1 MEPPPRPPSPACD
14 LRRISPTA
22 DPNQVLLF
30 LIPSALLAASIWDGH
45 VAHVQRAWHQHAV
58 AVNDL
63 AMLTR
68 PDGPCTEGPPRGPD
82 LGRAIAV
89 NTRQPLLHFDA
100 AHDLAC
106 LLANAESEGIA
117 VTWFVDEAQIGGFV
131 YRPRERQARRRDR
144 SVPPAGLDA
153 RSLPAVT
160 IGEHVIVLNPAQNF
174 TTTFD
179 VLLHEVA
186 HVLFGHLGSREPVGR
201 GSMRVPERLPPPRHH
216 PREVEANLAAVLAGR
231 RRGHV
236 SRSIERL
243 YVQHFAAAKAEGQL
257 GDVDLTWVV
266 PVADVLAAWCRTP
279 PDPDAVRA
287 VGEGPRV
294 GPRVAVV
301 G

>member
-1 MEPPPRPPSPACD
+1 MLRFLTPRG
-14 LRRISPTA
+14 
-22 DPNQVLLF
+22 F
-30 LIPSALLAASIWDGH
+30 WASTIWDGH
-45 VAHVQRAWHQHAV
+45 AAQVQRAWHEYAV
-58 AVNDL
+58 AVNDMS
-63 AMLTR
+63 MLTR
-68 PDGPCTEGPPRGPD
+68 PDGPCTEGHPRGPD
-82 LGRAIAV
+82 LGRALV
-89 NTRQPLLHFDA
+89 GSTRQLLLHFDA

-117 VTWFVDEAQIGGFV
+117 VTWFVGEVQLGGFV

-144 SVPPAGLDA
+144 SAPPAGLDA

-160 IGEHVIVLNPAQNF
+160 IGEHVIVLNPAQGF

-186 HVLFGHLGSREPVGR
+186 HVLLGHLGSREPLGR
-201 GSMRVPERLPPPRHH
+201 GLMRVPERLPPPRHH
-216 PREVEANLAAVLAGR
+216 PREVEANLATVLAGR

-236 SRSIERL
+236 SKSVERL
-243 YVQHFAAAKAEGQL
+243 YGWHFMLAKLQGHL
-257 GDVDLTWVV
+257 GDVDLSWVV

-287 VGEGPRV
+287 VDEGPRV